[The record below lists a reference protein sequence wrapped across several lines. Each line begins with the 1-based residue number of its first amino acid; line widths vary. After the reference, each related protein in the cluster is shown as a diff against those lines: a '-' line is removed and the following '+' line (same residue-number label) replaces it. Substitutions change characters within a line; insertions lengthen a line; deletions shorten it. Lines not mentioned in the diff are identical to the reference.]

1 MIILGTIVIIST
13 LIDRSPL
20 IFLSGIGAMSA
31 VLLIVFKDTL
41 TSFVAGIQLTATDM
55 LRVGDWIEM
64 PQVGADGEVTEIAL
78 HTVRVQNWDKTI
90 TAVPTWRLMSE
101 SFKNWRGMAESGGR
115 RIKKVQECIDLMNLG
130 VKLKDALKRL
140 NLGAWSFYRYRHFF
154 L

>member
-1 MIILGTIVIIST
+1 MKLAGSELVKEKRPKAIKSYVQLSKILLIILGTIVIIST

-31 VLLIVFKDTL
+31 VLLIVFKTL

-78 HTVRVQNWDKTI
+78 HTVRV
-90 TAVPTWRLMSE
+90 
-101 SFKNWRGMAESGGR
+101 
-115 RIKKVQECIDLMNLG
+115 RIGIKQLLLCPHGD
-130 VKLKDALKRL
+130 
-140 NLGAWSFYRYRHFF
+140 
-154 L
+154 

>member
-1 MIILGTIVIIST
+1 MILGLYYRTVQI
-13 LIDRSPL
+13 P
-20 IFLSGIGAMSA
+20 F
-31 VLLIVFKDTL
+31 LLIVFKDTL

-101 SFKNWRGMAESGGR
+101 SFKNWRGMFNCCICWSTSTSKPVIEGQLPGPTQYLASCSGGSGTR
-115 RIKKVQECIDLMNLG
+115 
-130 VKLKDALKRL
+130 
-140 NLGAWSFYRYRHFF
+140 WSNKTQQIYR
-154 L
+154 